1 MREARTNKFL
11 GGFSMKRLSRIL
23 PFLVAAIILV
33 GVALYAQSQDGTIAG
48 RVIGRDGMPLQGAVI
63 WVDSLI
69 TNNGRIQLR
78 ERLTAKTGKDGRY
91 GLTGLYIGRVRVSV
105 VENNQAVMV
114 KGEAIGDEL
123 FLASGVD
130 TTANFDLTK
139 APPPAAVAAAGNNAA
154 APKNEKEL
162 ADLRKKLEEEAAASG
177 VMNKAFEEGK
187 AAFNAKNYDEAI
199 TKFKAAIEKIPN
211 PPPAG
216 VADVIW
222 ANLAKTYDA
231 NKNYE
236 ESAAAYKK
244 AIEYKPTE
252 SNYYL
257 NLSLEQ
263 IAMGKLEDSQA
274 SIQKAAELNP
284 GNAGMAYYN
293 LGATLINR
301 NQPAEAINFLK
312 KAIELDPKYANAYYQ
327 LGLTMIG
334 TGDMAGAQ
342 GYLKKYLE
350 LAPTGAD
357 AETAKALIEATKGQG
372 TTTFQTPEPAKTEN
386 TKTKATGKTKGN

>member
-1 MREARTNKFL
+1 
-11 GGFSMKRLSRIL
+11 MKRLSRIM
-23 PFLVAAIILV
+23 PFLVAAIMLA

-48 RVIGRDGMPLQGAVI
+48 RVIGRDGQPLQGAVI

-69 TNNGRIQLR
+69 TNNGRVQVR
-78 ERLTAKTGKDGRY
+78 ERLTTKTGRDGRY
-91 GLTGLYIGRVRVSV
+91 NLTGLYIGRVRVAV
-105 VENNQAVMV
+105 VENNQPIMM

-123 FLASGVD
+123 FLATGVD

-139 APPPAAVAAAGNNAA
+139 APPPVAAAAGNKDAG

-162 ADLRKKLEEEAAASG
+162 EELRKKYEEEAAASG

-199 TKFKAAIEKIPN
+199 TKFKAAIEKIPT
-211 PPPAG
+211 PAPAG

-236 ESAAAYKK
+236 EAANAYKK

-263 IAMGKLEDSQA
+263 IAMGKLEDSQV

-293 LGATLINR
+293 LGATLVNR
-301 NQPAEAINFLK
+301 QKYAEAITFFK
-312 KAIELDPKYANAYYQ
+312 KSIELDPKYSNAYYQ
-327 LGLTMIG
+327 LGLTLIG
-334 TGDMAGAQ
+334 TGNMSDAQ
-342 GYLKKYLE
+342 GYLKKYIE
-350 LAPTGAD
+350 LVPTGPD
-357 AETAKALIEATKGQG
+357 SETAKQLIEATKGQG
-372 TTTFQTPEPAKTEN
+372 TTTFRSPEPAKNEN
-386 TKTKATGKTKGN
+386 TKTKAQPGKTKGN